1 MKMIS
6 LFLLTTML
14 LLALIPAAAFSQSKT
29 ISSDTDWSSQQ
40 VALKNT
46 TEADFII
53 RLGDVDNLGFG
64 WPEGFDP
71 FCGRMTEAHNYPWDV
86 NPDDIPGLD
95 RITLSSKFQPDRDQL
110 CGGDGYTG
118 SFDPEKTQP
127 LTWSLPTAILK
138 GTQIRNAYLQ
148 LFIDDFQ
155 APSLC
160 SNFQLFINGSR
171 FAEGERLLNA
181 IDQTGPVGKLLSIP
195 LPEEYFEPLLA
206 KDSFTFLIDESTG
219 TADGWAVD
227 FIRLLVNRKRENTC
241 KGDITGRVLEKDT
254 DMPITSARVSLSD
267 HQGTTSNADGI
278 FTLKGI
284 PTGYEIVTASAPG
297 YADGYGA
304 ADIGE
309 GENNN
314 EVIIYLSKGKNV
326 HFGGKTIAVGES
338 INLNNILFDQG
349 KSELRPASK
358 EELDKVAAF
367 LAANPK
373 AEIELSGHTSS
384 EGDAGYNRSLSYKR
398 VKACKDYI
406 LSSGIDPGRI
416 IAVGYGPDH
425 PVAPNDSESNRA
437 KNRRVEMRVVK
448 L

>member
-1 MKMIS
+1 MKKNS
-6 LFLLTTML
+6 LFFLIPLL
-14 LLALIPAAAFSQSKT
+14 LLALTPAATFSQSQT
-29 ISSDTDWSSQQ
+29 ISSDKDWSSQQ
-40 VALKNT
+40 AALTNT
-46 TEADFII
+46 SEADFII

-64 WPEGFDP
+64 WPDGFDP
-71 FCGRMTEAHNYPWDV
+71 FCGRMTEAHYYPWDV
-86 NPDDIPGLD
+86 NAEDIPGLD

-110 CGGDGYTG
+110 CGGDGYSG
-118 SFDPEKTQP
+118 SFDPENTKP
-127 LTWSLPTAILK
+127 LSWSLPTTILK
-138 GTQIRNAYLQ
+138 GAQIRNAFLQ
-148 LFIDDFQ
+148 IFIDDFQ
-155 APSLC
+155 APSFC
-160 SNFQLFINGSR
+160 SKFQLFINGSR

-195 LPEEYFEPLLA
+195 LPEEFFDALLT
-206 KDSFTFLIDESTG
+206 KETFAFYIDESSG
-219 TADGWAVD
+219 AADGWAID

-241 KGDITGRVLEKDT
+241 KGDIIGRVLEKDT
-254 DMPITSARVSLSD
+254 EIPIPSARVSLSD
-267 HQGTTSNADGI
+267 HQGTTSNGEGV

-314 EVIIYLSKGKNV
+314 EVIIYLSRGQNV
-326 HFGGKTIAVGES
+326 QFGGKTISVGES

-358 EELDKVAAF
+358 EELDRIRLF
-367 LAANPK
+367 LETNPN
-373 AEIELSGHTSS
+373 AEIELSGHTSA
-384 EGDAGYNRSLSYKR
+384 EGEAGYNRSLSYKR

-406 LSSGIDPGRI
+406 LLKGIDPGRI
-416 IAVGYGPDH
+416 IAVGFGPDR
-425 PVAPNDSESNRA
+425 PVAPNDSETNRA